1 MEPIWGFVSRIKNEE
16 VIFLSQKHKKCV
28 ELLSQLQ
35 ERGIGEEEKRTKIM
49 KKYKALFSIVCFP
62 TRRCVRQGSRAL
74 LCSLCTITP
83 LIPGMTACGTN
94 IFKGKHDCLL
104 SV

>member
-35 ERGIGEEEKRTKIM
+35 ERGIGEEG
-49 KKYKALFSIVCFP
+49 KK
-62 TRRCVRQGSRAL
+62 
-74 LCSLCTITP
+74 
-83 LIPGMTACGTN
+83 
-94 IFKGKHDCLL
+94 D
-104 SV
+104 